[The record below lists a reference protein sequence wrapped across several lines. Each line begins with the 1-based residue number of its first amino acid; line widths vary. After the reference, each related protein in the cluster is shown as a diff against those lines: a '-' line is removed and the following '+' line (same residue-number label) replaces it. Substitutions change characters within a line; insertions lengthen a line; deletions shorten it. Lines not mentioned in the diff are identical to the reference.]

1 MPRSIEKPR
10 VSNFIE
16 QQHHQQSTYQIQ
28 QIRQEADHID
38 DSIMVATSSIQ
49 IISLVLLLGG
59 VRVVSGI
66 IGGSVAD
73 PTRYPYFT
81 RLEVV
86 RSKSETKSPGG
97 TLIAPDVVLT
107 YAYRLAEYD
116 DGDKVVKIKA

>member
-1 MPRSIEKPR
+1 M
-10 VSNFIE
+10 
-16 QQHHQQSTYQIQ
+16 
-28 QIRQEADHID
+28 
-38 DSIMVATSSIQ
+38 
-49 IISLVLLLGG
+49 GG

-107 YAYRLAEYD
+107 YAYRLADYD
-116 DGDKVVKIKA
+116 DGDKVILVCMYGIAPAIEKLSYLYSDP